1 MTALLGAQGGFA
13 LGGGCEVKSAGKA
26 GQMLAGFLG
35 CPASCNQERIKAGVV
50 DLTCTLPDTQTHI
63 LTF

>member
-13 LGGGCEVKSAGKA
+13 LGGGCEVKRAGKA

-35 CPASCNQERIKAGVV
+35 CPASCNQEQIKAGVV
-50 DLTCTLPDTQTHI
+50 DFT
-63 LTF
+63 